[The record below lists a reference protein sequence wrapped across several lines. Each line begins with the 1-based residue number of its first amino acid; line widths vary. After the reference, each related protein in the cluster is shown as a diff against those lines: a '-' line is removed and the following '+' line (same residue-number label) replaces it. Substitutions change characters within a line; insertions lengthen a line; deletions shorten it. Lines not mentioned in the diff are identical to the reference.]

1 MFALD
6 FGTTYLF
13 KFKKLAIDM
22 KNDEGRTKILCDS
35 RRIMDAMFKFNFKN
49 NLFNILIPNHILNDE
64 GHVWHQKIIT
74 HNGHL
79 MFLSIGKINMKNETY
94 GF

>member
-6 FGTTYLF
+6 FGNTYLF
-13 KFKKLAIDM
+13 KFKKLTIDM
-22 KNDEGRTKILCDS
+22 KNDEGRKKILCDS
-35 RRIMDAMFKFNFKN
+35 RIIMHEMFKFNFKN
-49 NLFNILIPNHILNDE
+49 KLINILIPNHILNDE
-64 GHVWHQKIIT
+64 GHVWHHKIIT